1 MNVSL
6 RSAGKVPGVKRKGYL
21 NVEARVPAG
30 AKAGPAHEGG
40 YFEWNH
46 LCSGER
52 DSEESREKIVSDF
65 QFLLACVSPSFSGKQ
80 PLLCL
85 QDYDYVESKRLHP
98 SRPFNLPDP
107 ESLAMNFR
115 IILFFILKKE
125 GKKVEKGKRSEY

>member
-52 DSEESREKIVSDF
+52 EKSEESREKCQIPIFIGMCFPLFLGKATAIVF
-65 QFLLACVSPSFSGKQ
+65 ARLR
-80 PLLCL
+80 LCGI
-85 QDYDYVESKRLHP
+85 QEVASIA
-98 SRPFNLPDP
+98 S
-107 ESLAMNFR
+107 
-115 IILFFILKKE
+115 I
-125 GKKVEKGKRSEY
+125 